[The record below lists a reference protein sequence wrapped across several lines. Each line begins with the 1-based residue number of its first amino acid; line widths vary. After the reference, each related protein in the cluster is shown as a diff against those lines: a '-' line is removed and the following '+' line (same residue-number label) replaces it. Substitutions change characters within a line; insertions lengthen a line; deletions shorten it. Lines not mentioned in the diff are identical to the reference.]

1 MNKMDKILEVKN
13 FSVSYDDKKILKN
26 INMYIDR
33 NKITAI
39 IGPSGCG
46 KSTFLKSLNM
56 MINEEKGAKT
66 FGDIFFE
73 GKNIKGFEVELLR
86 KNIGLVFQTPTPF
99 PFSIYKNM
107 TYAPIYYGVMDK
119 ILEVKNFSV
128 SYDDKKILKN
138 INMYIDKNKITAIIG
153 PSGCGKSTFLKSL
166 NMMINEEKGAKT
178 FGDIF
183 FEGKN
188 IKNFEV
194 ENLRKNI
201 GLVFQTPTP
210 FPFSIYKNMTYAP
223 IYYGIKN
230 KNQLDNLV
238 KEKLKLAGLYD
249 EIKDEINKS
258 ALSLSGGQQQRLCI
272 ARELTVEPE
281 VLLLDEPCSALD
293 IQNTIKIEEMLK
305 NLSKNYTIIIVT
317 HNLAQAK
324 RIADKT
330 AFFFDGELV
339 EYEYT
344 EKIFSNPRD
353 EKTKKYINGI
363 FG

>member
-56 MINEEKGAKT
+56 MITEEKGAKT

-73 GKNIKGFEVELLR
+73 GKNIK
-86 KNIGLVFQTPTPF
+86 
-99 PFSIYKNM
+99 
-107 TYAPIYYGVMDK
+107 D
-119 ILEVKNFSV
+119 
-128 SYDDKKILKN
+128 
-138 INMYIDKNKITAIIG
+138 
-153 PSGCGKSTFLKSL
+153 
-166 NMMINEEKGAKT
+166 
-178 FGDIF
+178 
-183 FEGKN
+183 
-188 IKNFEV
+188 FEV

-223 IYYGIKN
+223 IYYGIKD

-330 AFFFDGELV
+330 AFFFDGELL
-339 EYEYT
+339 EYEDT

>member
-56 MINEEKGAKT
+56 MITEEKGAKT

-73 GKNIKGFEVELLR
+73 GKNIKDFEIEL
-86 KNIGLVFQTPTPF
+86 
-99 PFSIYKNM
+99 
-107 TYAPIYYGVMDK
+107 
-119 ILEVKNFSV
+119 
-128 SYDDKKILKN
+128 
-138 INMYIDKNKITAIIG
+138 
-153 PSGCGKSTFLKSL
+153 
-166 NMMINEEKGAKT
+166 
-178 FGDIF
+178 
-183 FEGKN
+183 
-188 IKNFEV
+188 
-194 ENLRKNI
+194 LRKNI

-339 EYEYT
+339 EYEDT

>member
-1 MNKMDKILEVKN
+1 MNQMDKILEVKN

-107 TYAPIYYGVMDK
+107 TYAPIYYG
-119 ILEVKNFSV
+119 
-128 SYDDKKILKN
+128 
-138 INMYIDKNKITAIIG
+138 
-153 PSGCGKSTFLKSL
+153 
-166 NMMINEEKGAKT
+166 
-178 FGDIF
+178 
-183 FEGKN
+183 
-188 IKNFEV
+188 IKD
-194 ENLRKNI
+194 
-201 GLVFQTPTP
+201 
-210 FPFSIYKNMTYAP
+210 
-223 IYYGIKN
+223 

-249 EIKDEINKS
+249 EIKNEINKS

-305 NLSKNYTIIIVT
+305 KLSKNYTIIIVT

-339 EYEYT
+339 EYEDT

>member
-107 TYAPIYYGVMDK
+107 TYAPIYYGVKD
-119 ILEVKNFSV
+119 
-128 SYDDKKILKN
+128 
-138 INMYIDKNKITAIIG
+138 
-153 PSGCGKSTFLKSL
+153 
-166 NMMINEEKGAKT
+166 
-178 FGDIF
+178 
-183 FEGKN
+183 
-188 IKNFEV
+188 
-194 ENLRKNI
+194 
-201 GLVFQTPTP
+201 
-210 FPFSIYKNMTYAP
+210 
-223 IYYGIKN
+223 

-238 KEKLKLAGLYD
+238 KEKLKLAGLY
-249 EIKDEINKS
+249 EEVKNEINKS

-324 RIADKT
+324 RIADKI

-339 EYEYT
+339 EYEDT

>member
-13 FSVSYDDKKILKN
+13 FSVNYDEKQILKN

-56 MINEEKGAKT
+56 MLNEEKGAKT

-73 GKNIKGFEVELLR
+73 GKNIKDFEVE
-86 KNIGLVFQTPTPF
+86 T
-99 PFSIYKNM
+99 
-107 TYAPIYYGVMDK
+107 
-119 ILEVKNFSV
+119 
-128 SYDDKKILKN
+128 
-138 INMYIDKNKITAIIG
+138 
-153 PSGCGKSTFLKSL
+153 
-166 NMMINEEKGAKT
+166 
-178 FGDIF
+178 
-183 FEGKN
+183 
-188 IKNFEV
+188 
-194 ENLRKNI
+194 LRKNI

-238 KEKLKLAGLYD
+238 KEKLMLAGLYD
-249 EIKDEINKS
+249 EVKDEINKS

-281 VLLLDEPCSALD
+281 ILLLDEPCSALD

-330 AFFFDGELV
+330 AFFFDGELI
-339 EYEYT
+339 EYEDT

-353 EKTKKYINGI
+353 ERTKKYINGI

>member
-1 MNKMDKILEVKN
+1 MNKVDKILEVKN

-73 GKNIKGFEVELLR
+73 GKNIKSFEVELLR

-107 TYAPIYYGVMDK
+107 TYAPIYYGVKD
-119 ILEVKNFSV
+119 
-128 SYDDKKILKN
+128 
-138 INMYIDKNKITAIIG
+138 
-153 PSGCGKSTFLKSL
+153 
-166 NMMINEEKGAKT
+166 
-178 FGDIF
+178 
-183 FEGKN
+183 
-188 IKNFEV
+188 
-194 ENLRKNI
+194 
-201 GLVFQTPTP
+201 
-210 FPFSIYKNMTYAP
+210 
-223 IYYGIKN
+223 

-330 AFFFDGELV
+330 AFFFDGELL
-339 EYEYT
+339 EYEDT